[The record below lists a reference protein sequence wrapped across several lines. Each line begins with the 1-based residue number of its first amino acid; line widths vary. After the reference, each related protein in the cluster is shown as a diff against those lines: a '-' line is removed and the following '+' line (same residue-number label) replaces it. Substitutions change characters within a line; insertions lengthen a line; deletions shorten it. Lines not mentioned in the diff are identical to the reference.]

1 MSDIS
6 SINIHVLMSNLS
18 ILATYTLFPNEMAP
32 ASCLLASCSDE
43 ELDELVR
50 RHKLPELGGRSVKIA
65 RILSYYFPGKIQVS
79 QCNNDNNPNNK
90 NKNKNKN
97 IYDDAICDSCD
108 KFTPNANMITLNCA
122 HSFCG
127 KCVEMNRKNGNKCMD
142 CGEEMRTFAFDDGSV
157 VTFLVK

>member
-1 MSDIS
+1 
-6 SINIHVLMSNLS
+6 MSNLS

-50 RHKLPELGGRSVKIA
+50 RHELPELGGRSVKIA

-79 QCNNDNNPNNK
+79 QDNNNRNNNRN

-97 IYDDAICDSCD
+97 IYDAICDSCD
-108 KFTPNANMITLNCA
+108 ECIPDAKMITLNCA

-142 CGEEMRTFAFDDGSV
+142 CGEDMRRFAFDDGSV
-157 VTFLVK
+157 VTFLDK